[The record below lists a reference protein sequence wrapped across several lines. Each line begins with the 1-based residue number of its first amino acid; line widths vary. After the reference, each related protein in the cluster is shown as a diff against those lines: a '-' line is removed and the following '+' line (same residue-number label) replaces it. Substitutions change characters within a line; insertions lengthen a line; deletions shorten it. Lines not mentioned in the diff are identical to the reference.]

1 MSAREM
7 TIREIA
13 ELCGV
18 DTKTVR
24 RWVDKVS
31 RGAGQNA
38 QPELKARSMAAG
50 EAGESVKY
58 TLDETLAIVR
68 AGGKT
73 TLAALLAENAAKR
86 PAAAP
91 KLPNGVQLH
100 ELGRLVEKHV
110 ISNYQAQLL
119 LGVAIPRENPLP
131 EVPMSAEEASAAFAR
146 IRAAVEGR
154 ALPPPAIAK
163 ATRAAAGAYACVARR
178 EADKAAADSKQ
189 GRLM

>member
-1 MSAREM
+1 M

-18 DTKTVR
+18 DERTVQ
-24 RWVDKVS
+24 RWARVAGDKMPSVADKMS
-31 RGAGQNA
+31 AGGHGKPTA
-38 QPELKARSMAAG
+38 LS
-50 EAGESVKY
+50 
-58 TLDETLAIVR
+58 LDETLAIVR

-91 KLPNGVQLH
+91 KLPNGSQLAG
-100 ELGRLVEKHV
+100 LARLVEKKT
-110 ISNYQAQLL
+110 ISPYQAQLL

-146 IRAAVEGR
+146 IRATVEGR